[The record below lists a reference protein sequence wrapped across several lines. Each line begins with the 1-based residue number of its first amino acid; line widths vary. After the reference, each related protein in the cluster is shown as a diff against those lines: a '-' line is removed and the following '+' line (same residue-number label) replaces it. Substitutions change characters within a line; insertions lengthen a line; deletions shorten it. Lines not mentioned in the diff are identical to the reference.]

1 MNSPGVEGRRK
12 RQINIPDNAGEGAG
26 RSVHVDGRQREV
38 RVGVVGCGY
47 WGSKHVR
54 VLSATPGVSE
64 IALIDPDLSLCT
76 GLQRVFPATR
86 LFPRLEAAL
95 PHVDALVIA
104 TPPQTHARLASAAVL
119 EGKHVLVEKPL
130 ATSLIDAQLLVDQAQ
145 STNAIV
151 MVGHTFQFNP
161 AVRELR
167 RRLAAGELGEIYY
180 IHSARLNLGLY
191 RPDVNV
197 VWDLAPHDVSILNYL
212 LDSQPDGVAAWGDAL
227 AFGDV
232 HDLAY
237 IRLEYRHAKVTG
249 YAHLSW
255 LDPRKTRTVTVV
267 GSEKMA
273 IYDDLAEE
281 RLRIYNRGLDSSI
294 EGTLS
299 HERPPAYRY
308 GEMIAPHIRPD
319 EPLAVQDKHFIDSIL
334 TQTQPETG
342 GASGIAVVAVLD
354 AIERSM
360 QQRKLVRVE
369 TLQRSMQ
376 QRKLVRVE
384 NSLAR
389 SGSSTTVAMRAS
401 G

>member
-1 MNSPGVEGRRK
+1 MRLLKGNGRESKKVQLIR
-12 RQINIPDNAGEGAG
+12 EGAG
-26 RSVHVDGRQREV
+26 AAHCALPMESRQRGV
-38 RVGVVGCGY
+38 RIGIVGCGY

-54 VLSATPGVSE
+54 VLSATAGVSE
-64 IALIDPDLSLCT
+64 IALIERDQSLCRR
-76 GLQRVFPATR
+76 LQHIFPAAR
-86 LFPRLEAAL
+86 SFRSVQAAL

-104 TPPQTHARLASAAVL
+104 TPPQTHAELALTAVR

-130 ATSLIDAQLLVDQAQ
+130 ATSVADAESLVEAAHLAN
-145 STNAIV
+145 SIT

-167 RRLAAGELGEIYY
+167 RRLASGELGQIYY

-191 RPDVNV
+191 RPDVDV

-212 LDSQPDGVAAWGDAL
+212 LDAQPSAVIAWGDAL

-232 HDLAY
+232 RDLAY
-237 IRLEYRHAKVTG
+237 VRLEYNKPKVTG

-281 RLRIYNRGLDSSI
+281 RLRIYDRGL
-294 EGTLS
+294 EGDIDGTPS
-299 HERPPAYRY
+299 HERPPTYRY

-319 EPLAVQDKHFIDSIL
+319 EPLAVQDEHFIDCIRKH
-334 TQTQPETG
+334 TEPETG
-342 GASGIAVVAVLD
+342 WTTGLAIVAVLE
-354 AIERSM
+354 ALQNSM
-360 QQRKLVRVE
+360 LQGRLVPVPNSFVASR
-369 TLQRSMQ
+369 LS
-376 QRKLVRVE
+376 
-384 NSLAR
+384 NSLPLR
-389 SGSSTTVAMRAS
+389 VPG
-401 G
+401 